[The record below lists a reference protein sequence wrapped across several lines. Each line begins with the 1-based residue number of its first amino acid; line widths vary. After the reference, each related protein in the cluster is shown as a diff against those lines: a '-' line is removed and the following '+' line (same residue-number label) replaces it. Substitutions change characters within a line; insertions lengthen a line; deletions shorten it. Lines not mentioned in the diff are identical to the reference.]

1 MEPGGSSGDETGA
14 VTCACLSA
22 LELLEAETAGD
33 LPLRQR
39 YPSTGALAR
48 ALYRAL
54 RALHERPRASG
65 QALRYVLACARAA
78 KAALGDLRSRRSNFF
93 GAEFRDRS
101 PLSTLRNVERKVSSL
116 AASLVDARGDGE
128 ASSYAGGALGDD
140 DAEVSVRDVPSRLFW
155 IERFGRFSTE
165 VPWRQ
170 FAHAV
175 VDEFGEQPRGTL
187 DLLRPALGVT
197 PRNEFVSMAAFGTFA
212 DVKGRGGGFYD
223 AFVALSDPARVVYA
237 MGTVDDDAQG
247 GEPAPTL
254 VEGLLGLAVA
264 SVCCG
269 GQHAAVLTRAG
280 EGYTWGRGGF
290 GRLGHGDA
298 HSLKAPKL
306 VRGGL
311 VGVTCAQ
318 VACGFAYTAAVSAD
332 GALYTWGAGENGRL
346 GLGDVDDRHE
356 PSLVE
361 ALWPS
366 KPLARVNAGS
376 VHTRAVTKL
385 HGAFKMLPSTFSGER
400 PDPGGRFPRRSTR
413 ARWAA
418 TASRTR
424 SASTSTRAT
433 ARRRTC

>member
-1 MEPGGSSGDETGA
+1 MP
-14 VTCACLSA
+14 V
-22 LELLEAETAGD
+22 
-33 LPLRQR
+33 
-39 YPSTGALAR
+39 
-48 ALYRAL
+48 
-54 RALHERPRASG
+54 
-65 QALRYVLACARAA
+65 
-78 KAALGDLRSRRSNFF
+78 
-93 GAEFRDRS
+93 
-101 PLSTLRNVERKVSSL
+101 
-116 AASLVDARGDGE
+116 LVDD
-128 ASSYAGGALGDD
+128 
-140 DAEVSVRDVPSRLFW
+140 
-155 IERFGRFSTE
+155 
-165 VPWRQ
+165 
-170 FAHAV
+170 
-175 VDEFGEQPRGTL
+175 
-187 DLLRPALGVT
+187 
-197 PRNEFVSMAAFGTFA
+197 
-212 DVKGRGGGFYD
+212 
-223 AFVALSDPARVVYA
+223 
-237 MGTVDDDAQG
+237 
-247 GEPAPTL
+247 
-254 VEGLLGLAVA
+254 LLGLAVA

-269 GQHAAVLTRAG
+269 GQHAAVLTAAG
-280 EGYTWGRGGF
+280 EVYTWGRGGF

-298 HSLKAPKL
+298 QTLKAPRR
-306 VRGGL
+306 VEGGGL
-311 VGVTCAQ
+311 AGVACAQ
-318 VACGFAYTAAVSAD
+318 VACGFAFPRRAESRVGPRKSSAEAGRVGGRGRRRGRAVGSPTRCLDGALAPPGARRPFRARSDGGRGPRRYTAAVSRD